1 MKKLGSEK
9 KHGNKGS
16 FYRVVIVNNN
26 EIGKTIVDDEDEG
39 NGKPF

>member
-1 MKKLGSEK
+1 MKKLGYEK